1 MFNYTKHPFFIK
13 LFSWEYW
20 PTAIV
25 HAPTM
30 FMWLFFAIKSKAL
43 FFFTRANPVIETG
56 GVMGESKINIL
67 NRIPSKFLPNTVF
80 IEKGKYTIPELLD
93 ILEKQQLSY
102 PLIAKPDIGE
112 RGFLVEKLESEEQL
126 FSYFKQSPVPF
137 LIQEFI
143 DYPVEISVLYYR
155 LPNAKKGH
163 ITSFCIK
170 ETLKVI
176 GDGVSTIEALMEG
189 YPRAILQL
197 PRFRQK
203 YPSLLQQ
210 IPSKEEIVELEPIGN
225 HSRGTT
231 FLNGNHHIDETLVSV
246 FDTIG
251 FQMKDIFYGRFDMK
265 CASIEN
271 LKKGKDFKIL
281 EFNGIASE
289 PAHIYQPGYSIFQA
303 YKDLWQHWKII
314 FKISQI
320 QAVEGVAAMT
330 WKEWQLHHK
339 QYKQYIKKAAG

>member
-1 MFNYTKHPFFIK
+1 MHLLKYPFFIK

-20 PTAIV
+20 PTYIV

-30 FMWLFFAIKSKAL
+30 VMWLWFALKSKAL

-67 NRIPSKFLPNTVF
+67 NRIPEVFLPKTIF
-80 IEKGKYTIPELLD
+80 IEQGKISEKE
-93 ILEKQQLSY
+93 ILALISKKQITF
-102 PLIAKPDIGE
+102 PLIVKPDVGE
-112 RGFLVEKLESEEQL
+112 RGFLVEKLRSEAAL
-126 FSYFKQSPVPF
+126 LTYLRNNPINF

-143 DYPVEISVLYYR
+143 DFPVEISVLYYR
-155 LPNAKKGH
+155 LPTATKGH

-170 ETLKVI
+170 ETLKVT
-176 GDGVSTIEALMEG
+176 GDGISTIEALMRI
-189 YPRAILQL
+189 YPRAVLQL
-197 PRFRQK
+197 SRFREK
-203 YPSLLQQ
+203 YPSVLSQ
-210 IPSKEEIVELEPIGN
+210 IPLKGEVIELEPIAN

-231 FLNGNHHIDETLVSV
+231 FLNGNHHIDESLVAI

-251 FQMKDIFYGRFDMK
+251 FQMEDIYYGRFDIK
-265 CASIEN
+265 CANIEN

-289 PAHIYQPGYSIFQA
+289 PAHIYQPGYPIFQV

-314 FKISQI
+314 FQISQI
-320 QAVEGVAAMT
+320 QAQKGVPAMS
-330 WKEWQLHHK
+330 WKEWQNHYRW
-339 QYKQYIKKAAG
+339 YKQYLKNAEG